1 MLSKATK
8 VCRLVLLL
16 AVSATTPI
24 AQSQPATPGGPPPA
38 GPLSGAAEHPYI
50 QPKNGQTQEQQW
62 ADRYACHSWAKSQS
76 GFDPTRHATEA
87 PPDENASRREQYRR
101 AMNACL
107 DARGYSVNEAA
118 PPSALPPPAPPPQ
131 KGPSFQHV
139 SPLVSEFRY
148 HPFAVQFEGGYTITE
163 GEARQALDN
172 GWNAGVGLT
181 WFPTSALPLGLRVD
195 GTYNRFGENYQSL
208 NLASQA
214 TGTNV
219 AFGYESLYGG
229 DVDLELDL
237 RMGPRVKEY
246 FFGGIGWYRE
256 HTAFKQVSF
265 ERGVGC
271 FEYCFYGYFPLVST
285 VEQNTSGWLKS
296 WNAGMGFEFALEDP
310 ASFFIEARYLRLSP
324 ASSRME
330 FVPIRIGLRF

>member
-1 MLSKATK
+1 MLRKSTK

-16 AVSATTPI
+16 AVSATPV
-24 AQSQPATPGGPPPA
+24 AQSQPATQSGGPPPP
-38 GPLSGAAEHPYI
+38 GPLPGALEHPDIY
-50 QPKNGQTQEQQW
+50 PKNGQTQEQQW
-62 ADRYACHSWAKSQS
+62 ADRYACHSWAKTQS
-76 GFDPTRHATEA
+76 GFDPTKRAPEV

-107 DARGYSVNEAA
+107 DARGYSVSEVA
-118 PPSALPPPAPPPQ
+118 PPSALPPPAPPLQTGSPFEH
-131 KGPSFQHV
+131 G

-148 HPFAVQFEGGYTITE
+148 HPFAVQLEGGYTITE
-163 GEARQALDN
+163 GEARRALDN
-172 GWNAGVGLT
+172 GWNAGLGLT

-195 GTYNRFGENYQSL
+195 GTYNRFKENNQSL
-208 NLASQA
+208 SLASQA

-219 AFGYESLYGG
+219 AFGYQSLYGG
-229 DVDLELDL
+229 DVDVVLDL
-237 RMGPRVKEY
+237 PMGPHVKEY
-246 FFGGIGWYRE
+246 FFGGVGWYRE

-271 FEYCFYGYFPLVST
+271 FEYCFYGYFPFAST

-296 WNAGMGFEFALEDP
+296 WNAGMGFQFALEDP

-324 ASSRME
+324 SRSRMD